1 MELVFKK
8 QSYSMLKSQI
18 ALEQGNHL
26 AYLIYAYACSV
37 SWICRIFFW
46 CGIFRITRKYTTS
59 SHLFQFISWAGFPEY
74 QEKEKE
80 KENNKKKGQDYSET
94 KLEEKNEKKNM
105 IGCTRWNLTSFIG
118 LEAYLYKMPQS
129 YKKKN
134 KAR

>member
-1 MELVFKK
+1 MAIHSDEFFYLWWCKN
-8 QSYSMLKSQI
+8 I
-18 ALEQGNHL
+18 AL
-26 AYLIYAYACSV
+26 
-37 SWICRIFFW
+37 W
-46 CGIFRITRKYTTS
+46 
-59 SHLFQFISWAGFPEY
+59 FPEY

-94 KLEEKNEKKNM
+94 KLEEKIEKKNM